1 MGGLEPKTDMH
12 FINSIFKNVFDI
24 FFSLVDAEAEAIA
37 AARRKRDADFQVD
50 AYAKS
55 AEVK

>member
-1 MGGLEPKTDMH
+1 M
-12 FINSIFKNVFDI
+12 FSKNVFDI
-24 FFSLVDAEAEAIA
+24 IFSLVDAEAEAIA